1 MSYKSWGTEVT
12 KDTKYKSWGT
22 PLFHKKVSVN
32 EKKTQKKHHFS
43 RESFLRVS

>member
-22 PLFHKKVSVN
+22 PLFHKKLSVN
-32 EKKTQKKHHFS
+32 EKKNPEKTPF
-43 RESFLRVS
+43 